1 MAEQRFSGQ
10 TVMIT
15 GAAGG
20 FGAEAARK
28 FAESGARLALSDRD
42 EAGLERIK
50 AELQETGADVWI
62 ETYDVGDETQTKAHI
77 GQVMDRFGSLDI
89 AFNNAG
95 ICHDLKPLTSLPVED
110 LDRMFAVNVR
120 GVFLGMKYQI
130 PVMQKAG
137 RGAIINMAS
146 AGGLVGAGMLSAYA
160 ASKHAV
166 IGLTR
171 SAADE
176 TGRTGVRINAVCPSF
191 AQTAMYQNFSEAMA
205 ESQNRPVGEI
215 DAAFTKRSPM
225 GRVIRSEEVISAVLW
240 LAASDNTAVHGQAI
254 SVDGGLTA
262 V

>member
-1 MAEQRFSGQ
+1 MVDRRFENQ
-10 TVMIT
+10 VVMIT

-20 FGAEAARK
+20 IGAEAARQ
-28 FAESGARLALSDRD
+28 FAALRAKLALSDRD
-42 EAGLERIK
+42 EAGLHRLADDLRK
-50 AELQETGADVWI
+50 SGADVFAN
-62 ETYDVGDETQTKAHI
+62 ELDVSSEEQMKAHI
-77 GQVMDRFGSLDI
+77 EAILAHYGALDV

-95 ICHDLKPLTSLPVED
+95 ICHDLKPLTDLSVDD
-110 LDRMFAVNVR
+110 LDRMFSVNVR

-130 PVMQKAG
+130 PVMKEAG
-137 RGAIINMAS
+137 RGAIVNMAS
-146 AGGLVGAGMLSAYA
+146 AAGLVGAGHLSAYA

-176 TGRTGVRINAVCPSF
+176 TGRTGIRINAVCPSF
-191 AQTAMYQNFSEAMA
+191 SQTAMYRGFADEMA
-205 ESQNRPVGEI
+205 ESCQKSAEDI

-225 GRVIRSEEVISAVLW
+225 GRVISASEVVNAVLW
-240 LAASDNTAVHGQAI
+240 LADPHNTAVHGQAV